1 MRTEDRQLFKAVS
14 ILLRF
19 PDQDL
24 IDALPSMR
32 AALED
37 RSPIAP
43 GGRYHGFIDYLGTHP
58 LVQLQEEYS
67 RIFDLSPETCLNMT
81 YHRCGDGR
89 ERGLALAG
97 LIGLYRNSGYEIL
110 GSELP
115 DYLPLILEFLSICD
129 EEASLKIIKE
139 WADQVEKLAQ
149 HLKENESPYVAL
161 LETLCELFTVSEHP
175 GRRVGHG

>member
-1 MRTEDRQLFKAVS
+1 MRTEHRRLFKVVS

-24 IDALPSMR
+24 LGSLSSVR
-32 AALED
+32 AALAGC
-37 RSPIAP
+37 SPGAP
-43 GGRYHGFIDYLGTHP
+43 GERCHAFIDYLETHS
-58 LVQLQEEYS
+58 LVRLQEEYS

-81 YHRCGDGR
+81 YHRWGEGR

-115 DYLPLILEFLSICD
+115 DYLPLILEFLSVCD
-129 EEASLKIIKE
+129 EEAGLKIIKE

-149 HLKENESPYVAL
+149 HLKKNESPYAPL